1 MESLRELLDV
11 VLHLD
16 RHLNEWAGWMGSWL
30 YVLLFAIVF
39 CETGLIVT
47 PFLPGDSLLF
57 AVGALCSVEGATTS
71 LPLAM
76 AVLFVAAVLG
86 DAVNYAVGRYLGPAV
101 FTSENSRI
109 FNPKHI
115 QRTHEFYEKYGGKT
129 IFLARFVPIV
139 RTFAPFVAGAGAMN
153 YGRFIVYNVVGGI
166 AWVTTM
172 MGAGMIFGQMSYRH
186 FALWN
191 VTGALVWIT
200 TLTLAGYLFGQI
212 PIIKHNFESVIL
224 AIIVLS
230 MMPMLIEWVRARRSA
245 ARESA

>member
-16 RHLNEWAGWMGSWL
+16 RHLNEWAGWMGPWL

-86 DAVNYAVGRYLGPAV
+86 DAVNYTVGRYLGPAV

-109 FNPKHI
+109 FNPQHI

-139 RTFAPFVAGAGAMN
+139 RTFAPFVAG
-153 YGRFIVYNVVGGI
+153 I
-166 AWVTTM
+166 
-172 MGAGMIFGQMSYRH
+172 GQMSYRH

-200 TLTLAGYLFGQI
+200 LLTLAGYLFGQI
-212 PIIKHNFESVIL
+212 PVIKHNFESVIL

-230 MMPMLIEWVRARRSA
+230 MMPMLIEYVRARRSA
-245 ARESA
+245 ARGSA

>member
-30 YVLLFAIVF
+30 YVRLFAIVF

-139 RTFAPFVAGAGAMN
+139 RTFAPFVAG
-153 YGRFIVYNVVGGI
+153 I
-166 AWVTTM
+166 
-172 MGAGMIFGQMSYRH
+172 GQMSYRH

-200 TLTLAGYLFGQI
+200 TLTMAGYLFGQI

>member
-1 MESLRELLDV
+1 
-11 VLHLD
+11 
-16 RHLNEWAGWMGSWL
+16 
-30 YVLLFAIVF
+30 
-39 CETGLIVT
+39 
-47 PFLPGDSLLF
+47 
-57 AVGALCSVEGATTS
+57 
-71 LPLAM
+71 M

-139 RTFAPFVAGAGAMN
+139 RTFAPFVAG
-153 YGRFIVYNVVGGI
+153 I
-166 AWVTTM
+166 
-172 MGAGMIFGQMSYRH
+172 GQMSYRH

-200 TLTLAGYLFGQI
+200 MLTLAGYLFGQI

-230 MMPMLIEWVRARRSA
+230 MMPMLIEWIRARRSA